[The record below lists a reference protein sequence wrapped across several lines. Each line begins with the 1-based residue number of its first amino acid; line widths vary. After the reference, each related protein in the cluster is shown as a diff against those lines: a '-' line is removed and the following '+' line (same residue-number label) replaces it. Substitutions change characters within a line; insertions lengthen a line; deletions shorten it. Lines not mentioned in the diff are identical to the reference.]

1 MPFFRAVRN
10 AGFYQIAVT
19 PVILNQIIVRT
30 FDAQLFQLVQRDVTV
45 NHTVYQPHD
54 LGTADRLIRPETAVR
69 VALYPASVCGCIDI
83 AVRPMAVGNVVK
95 EIAALVVQIGEP
107 RRHDGKLRAGD
118 GRIRREFV
126 FIRAVYNS
134 NVIQRFDFFVEPVI
148 RLDVL
153 ERAV

>member
-69 VALYPASVCGCIDI
+69 VAFYPSCIGRRVNI
-83 AVRPMAVGNVVK
+83 AIRPVSSRNILKDV
-95 EIAALVVQIGEP
+95 AALVVQICEP
-107 RRHDGKLRAGD
+107 RRHDCKLRTGD
-118 GRIRREFV
+118 RRV
-126 FIRAVYNS
+126 R
-134 NVIQRFDFFVEPVI
+134 
-148 RLDVL
+148 
-153 ERAV
+153 